1 MNLEKQIKNK
11 DMRINIMQ
19 KEIER
24 LKKENE
30 NLKNELNAQV
40 TIPKEKYNIAIK
52 ECEKTKEEYG
62 VDRDE
67 YLRSAPMAE
76 FYRFRQGEIVKIF
89 GIAPGVEVFRA
100 EIYGVRAAA
109 YRRRDSGKAARRGE
123 DDRFCHKS
131 SFSSARF
138 SRRNMRRKL
147 TVSSAHDIQIVR
159 SPARAVIHAPAPAPR
174 AKMPITPK
182 YVSARRSTAGFLS
195 WKYSHSA
202 SVPLRRLPMH
212 IVLA

>member
-1 MNLEKQIKNK
+1 MHGGLRGGVARQRRIPVAEKAHNGGILQYHGVRAGLGDGVRFLDKRVHLAVGHK
-11 DMRINIMQ
+11 
-19 KEIER
+19 
-24 LKKENE
+24 
-30 NLKNELNAQV
+30 
-40 TIPKEKYNIAIK
+40 
-52 ECEKTKEEYG
+52 G

-67 YLRSAPMAE
+67 YLCTALMAE
-76 FYRFRQGEIVKIF
+76 FHRFRQGEIVKVF
-89 GIAPGVEVFRA
+89 GVAPGVEIFRA

-123 DDRFCHKS
+123 DDRFCHKR

-147 TVSSAHDIQIVR
+147 TVSSTHDIQIVR

-182 YVSARRSTAGFLS
+182 
-195 WKYSHSA
+195 
-202 SVPLRRLPMH
+202 
-212 IVLA
+212 